1 MLYLEGLRDHP
12 ELLVRQDD
20 AIPVVVLDVVKNTLA
35 VLLAEIVFARI
46 EYLSIGI
53 SFPKRVGNVENICF
67 QSDNHRLV
75 CQSQALHLV
84 GSRTHDECLS
94 RSHLVVADAAT
105 VGFEHPHGIL
115 LTLVEVGYTQSF

>member
-1 MLYLEGLRDHP
+1 MDYNLSKKEGTLNRIG
-12 ELLVRQDD
+12 V
-20 AIPVVVLDVVKNTLA
+20 IKIVLT
-35 VLLAEIVFARI
+35 RI

-53 SFPKRVGNVENICF
+53 SFPKGIGNVEYVCL
-67 QSDNHRLV
+67 QTDNHRLV
-75 CQSQALHLV
+75 CQSQSLHLV

-115 LTLVEVGYTQSF
+115 LAFVEVGYTQSF